1 MSLNEGDNIFTIDE
15 LAEKYPRQ
23 WLAVNVVE
31 RDNNGQPLKVK
42 FLARDVNVFGVRQM
56 TGNKDFCTMYTGPIP
71 ETDHVGMF

>member
-1 MSLNEGDNIFTIDE
+1 MNESDTIFTIDE
-15 LAEKYPRQ
+15 LSQKYHRQ

-42 FLARDVNVFGVRQM
+42 FLARDVNVFGVRQVE
-56 TGNKDFCTMYTGPIP
+56 GVKDLCTMYTGPIP